1 MNDETKGQQTGQAAC
16 SRRGAYAVATHRS
29 DSEYTNLRST
39 CRSLDYLYKLIRP
52 STTDSNM
59 QGYR

>member
-1 MNDETKGQQTGQAAC
+1 MKPKDSKLDSAAC

-29 DSEYTNLRST
+29 DSEYTYLRST